1 MKRLFTIFAA
11 ALLAAGIASA
21 QDVETYNTAVETF
34 NNGAMAL
41 QEDNKTEALAQFKE
55 ALSLFQT
62 CEGEEALDMVS
73 KCKEVIPSTVLAIA
87 KDLINNN
94 DFDNA
99 LASLKDA
106 AAVAKE
112 YGAEDVVAEAESLV
126 PETLYRKATALVKV
140 KDFANAIPVLN
151 EVVAADTTNGQAY
164 LYLGQA
170 LLSTGSTDEGLE
182 ALKQASAN
190 GKSNVAN
197 KLIGNTYLKKGQAAL
212 KSGKYAD
219 AIEAINSAN
228 EYIQNAQA
236 YKLLASANMKSG
248 KTADA
253 LEAYKKYLEIS
264 PNAKDAADVIAT
276 IAVSAQKA
284 GDKATAIEYYSK
296 LENDAKYGA
305 TAKAQLAALK
315 K

>member
-34 NNGAMAL
+34 NNGALAL
-41 QEDNKTEALAQFKE
+41 QEDNKTEALNQFKE
-55 ALSLFQT
+55 ALNLFQN
-62 CEGEEALDMVS
+62 CEGDEALEMVAR
-73 KCKEVIPSTVLAIA
+73 CKEIIPSTLLAIA
-87 KDLINNN
+87 KDLINNQ
-94 DFDNA
+94 DYDA
-99 LASLKDA
+99 AIASLKET

-112 YGAEDVVAEAESLV
+112 YGAEEVVLDAENLV
-126 PETLYRKATALVKV
+126 PETLYRKASALVKV

-151 EVVAADTTNGQAY
+151 EVVAADSTNGQAY
-164 LYLGQA
+164 
-170 LLSTGSTDEGLE
+170 LLSTGSTDEGIE

-190 GKSNVAN
+190 GKSNVAD

-212 KSGKYAD
+212 KGGQFAE
-219 AIEAINSAN
+219 AIEAINNAN
-228 EYIQNAQA
+228 QYIENAQA

-253 LEAYKKYLEIS
+253 LEAYKKYLQVS
-264 PNAKDAADVIAT
+264 PDAKDAADVIAT

-296 LENDAKYGA
+296 LENDPKYGA
-305 TAKAQLAALK
+305 TAKAQLATLK

>member
-34 NNGAMAL
+34 NNGALAL
-41 QEDNKTEALAQFKE
+41 QEDNKTEALNQFKE
-55 ALSLFQT
+55 ALNLFQN
-62 CEGEEALDMVS
+62 CEGDEALEMVAR
-73 KCKEVIPSTVLAIA
+73 CKEIIPSTLLAIA
-87 KDLINNN
+87 KDLINNQ
-94 DFDNA
+94 DYDA
-99 LASLKDA
+99 AIASLKET

-112 YGAEDVVAEAESLV
+112 YGAEEVVLDAENLV
-126 PETLYRKATALVKV
+126 PETLYRKASALVKV

-151 EVVAADTTNGQAY
+151 EVVAADSTNGQAY

-170 LLSTGSTDEGLE
+170 LLSTGSTDEGIE

-190 GKSNVAN
+190 GKSNVAD

-212 KSGKYAD
+212 KGGQFAE
-219 AIEAINSAN
+219 AIEAINNAN
-228 EYIQNAQA
+228 QYIENAQA

-253 LEAYKKYLEIS
+253 LEAYKKYLQVS
-264 PNAKDAADVIAT
+264 PDAKDAADVIAT

-296 LENDAKYGA
+296 LENDPKYGA
-305 TAKAQLAALK
+305 TAKAQLATLK